1 MRNIARTLT
10 VLCRWPGAARRSRA
24 EWDAGIGGAEEEAP
38 WAWATVLDLVH
49 HSNVRFAYYK
59 PGVCRHPKVTPVPDF
74 DTM

>member
-10 VLCRWPGAARRSRA
+10 VLCRWPGAARRFRA
-24 EWDAGIGGAEEEAP
+24 EWDAGIGGAEEAP
-38 WAWATVLDLVH
+38 GASATVLDLEH
-49 HSNVRFAYYK
+49 HSTSVLLAYYK